1 MRQRVSISE
10 EGAMKP
16 KLNQVMG
23 FALAGLLAMAPIG
36 LAAGAAG
43 EKSTGPSATTQ
54 MQHPSKS
61 AKAEKGDKIHATVE
75 RVDPSKR
82 TVELKSTD
90 GETIELPAP
99 SQMLSALKPG
109 DMVEVSIRKTSG
121 THERGA
127 TGMPERGSSGATARP
142 VTPSGSGGP
151 TDRPEMGR

>member
-1 MRQRVSISE
+1 
-10 EGAMKP
+10 MKP

-23 FALAGLLAMAPIG
+23 FALAGLLATAPVG

-43 EKSTGPSATTQ
+43 EGYTGPSAATQ
-54 MQHPSKS
+54 AQHPSKS
-61 AKAEKGDKIHATVE
+61 AKAEKGDKIQATVE

-90 GETIELPAP
+90 GEMIELPAP

-121 THERGA
+121 THQRS
-127 TGMPERGSSGATARP
+127 SSGATARP
-142 VTPSGSGGP
+142 VNPEINPRTGEPM
-151 TDRPEMGR
+151 DRPQTGR